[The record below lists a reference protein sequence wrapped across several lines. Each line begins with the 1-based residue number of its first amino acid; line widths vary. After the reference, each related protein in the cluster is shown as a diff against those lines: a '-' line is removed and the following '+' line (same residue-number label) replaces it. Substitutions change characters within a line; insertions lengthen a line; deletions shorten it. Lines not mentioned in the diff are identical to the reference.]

1 MYCQACKIRPVEVIE
16 KCDDEIQPYELCNGC
31 HKRLLSYS
39 LRPIEWYNLAS
50 LHTFNKFLLHD
61 DFYDDDGVATQP
73 EEDVEGIEDLIAP
86 SLGDVK
92 ENIESLID
100 FCIAKWWL
108 EGNMINCLKQHEP
121 HVLFKSIK
129 SRFDNSENYYVKGRL
144 YEIASRVLGRF
155 CEDWIREKWK
165 FYDGKHIIHL
175 SEAACFCLP
184 FDEGFNFVLSALE
197 NISGNELPNMAF
209 SCLYKFRASQAINWI
224 ETKVKSPVKDSW
236 GSLAAASNPSWDK
249 LNEWIRKGR
258 PYSLVAIDT
267 LNRLIPHPGHI
278 ALNRLNPRPVLVNPS
293 SFELMSQVLKEYS
306 EKDNVPR
313 VKQAVD
319 KIISNWDIILGQ

>member
-1 MYCQACKIRPVEVIE
+1 MYCQACKIRQVEVIE
-16 KCDDEIQPYELCNGC
+16 KCDDEIQPYELCNEC

-50 LHTFNKFLLHD
+50 IHTFNKFLLHD
-61 DFYDDDGVATQP
+61 DFYEDDGVATQP

-86 SLGDVK
+86 SLDDVK

-121 HVLFKSIK
+121 HILFKSIK

-144 YEIASRVLGRF
+144 YEIASRILGRF

-197 NISGNELPNMAF
+197 NISDNELPHMAF
-209 SCLYKFRASQAINWI
+209 SCLYKFRAPQAINWM

-249 LNEWIRKGR
+249 LNEWILKGR

-278 ALNRLNPRPVLVNPS
+278 ALNRLNPRPVLINPS
-293 SFELMSQVLKEYS
+293 SIELMSQVLKEYS

-319 KIISNWDIILGQ
+319 KIISNWNIILGE